1 MLKSSWLQLIK
12 RHAFKKHYC
21 GMKMLTVTTCCQLN
35 KAALVMNL
43 KTGNASFLGSKHS
56 LRATSV
62 PVVTI
67 NLCTR
72 CSRNSRHQHER
83 FSKMWV
89 DKSKLLGHAQV
100 TKQSP
105 QMCHLQTSGSISVYS
120 TCNVCYVHFHVYKMH
135 RVNY

>member
-1 MLKSSWLQLIK
+1 MQLIK

-83 FSKMWV
+83 FSKM
-89 DKSKLLGHAQV
+89 
-100 TKQSP
+100 
-105 QMCHLQTSGSISVYS
+105 
-120 TCNVCYVHFHVYKMH
+120 
-135 RVNY
+135 